1 MIEDFDELL
10 MEPDQSDHAERV
22 LGLWQV
28 HAPLLREQHELRGG
42 MAWKRARGHEYL
54 FRYFQDPTTG
64 TKRFESKGRR
74 SPETE
79 AVSADYFSRREKVQG
94 ELDRMDRDVEMAGRM
109 AQAFK
114 MARMPA
120 TPARIVH
127 GLWLEGLFDDRLR
140 LMGATAIHAYELA
153 AGFLAPPSIFRGE
166 SLRILIKDDIDDAVA
181 DAVIRLTQ
189 DADRA
194 FELVDRDDA
203 HLVLDGGRGGRI
215 EVHVMHSLVG
225 YLMDRGLDP
234 DRFYD
239 LLTAVAE
246 PPAWRGVAVA
256 RDARIVPMAT
266 LDPRAH
272 AMLTYATALTEPD
285 ADRAELLT
293 RRARLIRW
301 VAEERLGLTFTP
313 RQIAAFPDLSE
324 DDVARED
331 ARRWG
336 TI

>member
-1 MIEDFDELL
+1 MIDNFDELL
-10 MEPDQSDHAERV
+10 MDRDQAEHAKRL
-22 LGLWQV
+22 LGLWNT
-28 HAPLLREQHELRGG
+28 HGPLLREQHELRGG
-42 MAWKRARGHEYL
+42 MIWKKARGHEYS
-54 FRYFQDPTTG
+54 FRYFQDAATG
-64 TKRFESKGRR
+64 TKKFVSQGRR

-79 AVSADYFSRREKVQG
+79 AEQARYFERRSAVQTKLDGMERE
-94 ELDRMDRDVEMAGRM
+94 VEMAGRM

-114 MARMPA
+114 IARMPA

-127 GLWLEGLFDDRLR
+127 GLWLEGFFDDRLK

-153 AGFLAPPSIFRGE
+153 SGFLAPPSLFRGE
-166 SLRILIKDDIDDAVA
+166 SLRILIRDDIDDDVA

-194 FELVDRDDA
+194 FELVERDEVR
-203 HLVLDGGRGGRI
+203 LVMDGGRGGRI

-246 PPAWRGVAVA
+246 PPAWRGAAVA

-272 AMLTYATALTEPD
+272 AMLTYATALTEKD
-285 ADRAELLT
+285 EVRAELLLA
-293 RRARLIRW
+293 RARLIRW
-301 VAEERLGLTFTP
+301 VAEERLGLGFTP
-313 RQIAAFPDLSE
+313 RQVAVFPDLWDGPDAE
-324 DDVARED
+324 DD
-331 ARRWG
+331 RRRLA
-336 TI
+336 I